1 MVLIMYP
8 FPGFSALIISYHSLY
23 PINLCVSI
31 LLPWP
36 AHTYTHTHTQ
46 EKRYSK
52 AEQARFK
59 EEVSILKTLQHPNI
73 LKLYDSWESANNKTA
88 ERKDKLKDRVLVL
101 ITELMTS
108 GTLKRYAYLYLWCSV
123 VCSL

>member
-1 MVLIMYP
+1 MCTLLN
-8 FPGFSALIISYHSLY
+8 F
-23 PINLCVSI
+23 VSI

-36 AHTYTHTHTQ
+36 LPTHTRTHMQ

-59 EEVSILKTLQHPNI
+59 EEVAILKTLQHPNI
-73 LKLYDSWESANNKTA
+73 LKLYDSWESAVNKT
-88 ERKDKLKDRVLVL
+88 ERKDKLKDKVLVL

-108 GTLKRYAYLYLWCSV
+108 GTLKRYAHLYLV
-123 VCSL
+123 KYVYLR